1 MFGKYVSYCMQM
13 EIADYLIVG
22 SGCTGA
28 MVAETLCETGK
39 HVLMID
45 VGLKN
50 DVPTN
55 FDTDFISIRKNE
67 KAQGN
72 ALLGTKLEALEVPTH
87 PNIPQQTAQR
97 KFMTA
102 LTDQLIP
109 MQSPDFFPVESLA
122 LGGLGNGWGLGSYVF
137 SEKELT
143 KIGLKNKMMQD
154 AYKVVASRVG
164 ISGQESDDA
173 AMYCHNQTI
182 PLQRSIHINP
192 VADSFYKRYE
202 KKKLQFHQKGLF
214 IGRPS
219 LALLTENKDDRKAYA
234 YRDLDFYCDDNKSAY
249 RPAYT
254 IQTLI
259 QKGKLIYK
267 DKLLVTRFVET
278 DGIVKVTCKA
288 TDSGEIHV
296 FKTRKLILA
305 SGTLGTTRIVLRS
318 FNSSKKLPVLCNAYT
333 YLPYVYLPF
342 IGKKNDGAQS
352 GLAQLALFYDKNK
365 NHEEVAM
372 ASIYNYRS
380 LLHYRILQQLPFN
393 FADGSRLLK
402 LMIPALFIAG
412 IFHPAQYNKD
422 NFVEL
427 RKDQACFTNDYLHT
441 SYTYSKTEEQTIR
454 ETEKQ
459 IIAGI
464 QSLSSIVLKKI
475 RTLTGAS
482 IHYAGTLPFQDEEQL
497 FSISPEGKL
506 YGTEHVFIADG
517 SGFAFLPGKGLT
529 LSLMAYA
536 HAVAE
541 NVKQHA

>member
-1 MFGKYVSYCMQM
+1 M

-22 SGCTGA
+22 SGCTGG

-39 HVLMID
+39 FVMMID
-45 VGLKN
+45 VGLN
-50 DVPTN
+50 NEVTTN
-55 FDTDFISIRKNE
+55 FTTDFISIRKNDTSQE
-67 KAQGN
+67 IS
-72 ALLGTKLEALEVPTH
+72 LLGRKLEALEVPEH
-87 PNIPQQTAQR
+87 PNVPQQTAQR

-102 LTDQLIP
+102 LNRQLIP

-137 SEKELT
+137 SEQELT
-143 KIGLKNKMMQD
+143 KAGLRNNTMQA
-154 AYKVVASRVG
+154 AYKTVANRIG
-164 ISGQESDDA
+164 ISGNETDDA
-173 AMYCHNQTI
+173 AMYCHNQSI
-182 PLQRSIHINP
+182 PLQRSIHINSA
-192 VADSFYKRYE
+192 ADSFFKRYE
-202 KKKLQFHQKGLF
+202 KKKHQFHQKGLF
-214 IGRPS
+214 MGRPS
-219 LALLTENKDDRKAYA
+219 LALLTENVDDRKAYA
-234 YRDLDFYCDDNKSAY
+234 YKDLDFYCDHNKSAY

-267 DKLLVTRFVET
+267 DNLLVTQFAEK
-278 DGIVKVTCKA
+278 DGIVEVSCK
-288 TDSGEIHV
+288 TTGSGEPHV
-296 FKTRKLILA
+296 FKTKKLVLA
-305 SGTLGTTRIVLRS
+305 SGTLGTARIVLRS
-318 FNSSKKLPVLCNAYT
+318 FGSDKKLPVLCNAYT

-342 IGKKNDGAQS
+342 LGRKNDGQQS

-393 FADGSRLLK
+393 FADGSKLLK

-412 IFHPAQYNKD
+412 IFHPAHYNVN

-427 RKDQACFTNDYLHT
+427 RKDDASFTADHLHT
-441 SYTYSKTEEQTIR
+441 SYTYSATEEQIIG
-454 ETEKQ
+454 ETEKK
-459 IIAGI
+459 ITGAI
-464 QSLSSIVLKKI
+464 QSLSSIVLKRI

-482 IHYAGTLPFQDEEQL
+482 IHYAGTLPFRDDEQL

-506 YGTEHVFIADG
+506 HGTAQVFIADG
-517 SGFAFLPGKGLT
+517 SGFKFLPGKGLT

-541 NVKQHA
+541 KVKQHA